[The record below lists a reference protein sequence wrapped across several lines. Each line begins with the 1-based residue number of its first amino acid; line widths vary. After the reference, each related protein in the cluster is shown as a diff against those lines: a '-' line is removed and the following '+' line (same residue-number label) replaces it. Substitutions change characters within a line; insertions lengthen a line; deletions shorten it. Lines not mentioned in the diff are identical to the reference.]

1 MIGAMIA
8 VRESTHF
15 EVDIWPK
22 LPPRAE
28 ALVRMLGRIGVLVAA
43 LVFVSA
49 GIEFTK
55 FAWHRISELAELPL
69 WLIHIAWP
77 VTGLTWLVF
86 LGEHLVDDLKIVLGR
101 TA

>member
-1 MIGAMIA
+1 
-8 VRESTHF
+8 
-15 EVDIWPK
+15 
-22 LPPRAE
+22 LPPRGE
-28 ALVRMLGRIGVLVAA
+28 AFVRLLGRLGVLVAA

-69 WLIHIAWP
+69 WLIHVAWP
-77 VTGLTWLVF
+77 LTGVTWLVF

-101 TA
+101 MA